1 MHCSR
6 TSLAALA
13 SAPADD
19 HVHPPRVKS
28 PRPHRRRGGDR
39 LFGEHAAAT
48 KSRAAYLDHLDGENV
63 SQQGRATSAAR
74 RDEEARKT
82 TAFLGWRA
90 SRTGG
95 AGTHSSAQQAH
106 YRCGADRHPAVPA
119 GGQPRAPL
127 ASPSKAGSTLV

>member
-19 HVHPPRVKS
+19 HVHPPRAKS
-28 PRPHRRRGGDR
+28 PRPHQRRGGDR
-39 LFGEHAAAT
+39 LFSEHAAAT
-48 KSRAAYLDHLDGENV
+48 KSRAAYLNHLDGENV
-63 SQQGRATSAAR
+63 SRQCRTTSAAR

-82 TAFLGWRA
+82 TALLGWHA

-95 AGTHSSAQQAH
+95 AAQQAH
-106 YRCGADRHPAVPA
+106 YRCGADRHPAAPA
-119 GGQPRAPL
+119 GGQPWAPL
-127 ASPSKAGSTLV
+127 ASPSKAGSTPV